1 MLRTEN
7 LCKNYDT
14 AVAVA
19 DLSLNVRAGEIYGF
33 LGPNGA
39 GKTTTI
45 RLLLGLLKPTSGD
58 VFLFDTPISDNAI
71 ALKQRIG
78 VVAEEPLATSRM
90 TAWEFI
96 RFFADLNQ
104 VAQPEGRMDM
114 LFKALDLWEVR
125 HALASAYSRGMR
137 QKLSLIRALVHR
149 PDLLILDEPVNG
161 LDPHGILQVR
171 AVIDQHRD
179 EGGAVLISSHILSEV
194 ERSADRIGI
203 LHQGRLLVE
212 DNING
217 IRSRL
222 GASTVVELVL
232 TEVPPQLA
240 PALSALAGVDQVEV
254 KGQTVAVHVNGGQD
268 IRPQIFQTIVA
279 QHGTILEMGIQK
291 MSLEEAFVTITHQNV
306 GQLAG
311 AS

>member
-1 MLRTEN
+1 MLRTKNLSKHYEKTVAVEN
-7 LCKNYDT
+7 LN
-14 AVAVA
+14 
-19 DLSLNVRAGEIYGF
+19 LNVRAGEIYGF

-45 RLLLGLLKPTSGD
+45 RLLLGLLQPTSGD
-58 VFLFDTPISDNAI
+58 VFLFDTPISQDAI
-71 ALKQRIG
+71 ALKRRIG
-78 VVAEEPLATSRM
+78 VVAEEPLATTRM

-96 RFFADLNQ
+96 HFYADLNQ
-104 VAQPEGRMDM
+104 VARPEGRMDE
-114 LFKALDLWEVR
+114 LFKALDLWDVR
-125 HALASAYSRGMR
+125 HALAAAYSRGMR

-179 EGGAVLISSHILSEV
+179 QGGAVLISSHILSEI

-203 LHQGRLLVE
+203 MHQGRLLVE
-212 DNING
+212 DDISG

-222 GASTVVELVL
+222 GGNNIVELVL
-232 TEVPPQLA
+232 TDIPPGLA
-240 PALSALAGVDQVEV
+240 GSLSALEGVTQVEI
-254 KGQTVAVHVNGGQD
+254 KERAVAVHVNGGKD
-268 IRPQIFQTIVA
+268 IRPEIFKAIVA
-279 QHGTILEMGIQK
+279 QNGTIIEMGLQQ

-306 GQLAG
+306 AQLAG
-311 AS
+311 AA